1 MSSASNERPRHV
13 LHADLDTFFVAV
25 ERVLDPK
32 LKHQPV
38 IVGGKPSGRGV
49 VAACSYEA
57 RAYGIHSGMAI
68 REAAYRCQDAVF
80 LSGTPDAYRMYS
92 RRVAEVLSHAAPIVE
107 QASVDEFYLDLSS
120 CTKLFGDL
128 FQWSLHLKAEIN
140 ETLHL
145 PISMGL
151 ASNKLVA
158 KMATSAVKGGATS
171 WGRVASVRHG
181 REAAFLA
188 PFAVECMPGVGKKT
202 TITLRRLGLWR
213 LGNVQQAPEALLSK
227 SLGVHGLALARRARG
242 QDNRPVRTYRE
253 AKSVG
258 HERTFPEDTLDRAYI
273 DRQLYRLAE
282 KTAADL
288 RHIRCCATRLV
299 LKLRYADFKTVTRT
313 RRIAPTNDGAV
324 LLAQAR
330 RLLQA
335 LFKRRVQVRLV
346 GIRAERLTPL
356 VHQRDLYDDTWER
369 RQRLLATVDGLH
381 NRYGHDIIQ
390 PARLARRPD
399 PSIHTN
405 HQDRS

>member
-1 MSSASNERPRHV
+1 MPASSDGRPRHV

-25 ERVLDPK
+25 ERVIDPR
-32 LKHQPV
+32 LNHRPV
-38 IVGGKPSGRGV
+38 IVGGKPNGRGV

-57 RAYGIHSGMAI
+57 RAYGIHSGMAMQ
-68 REAAYRCQDAVF
+68 EATRRCRDGVF
-80 LSGTPDAYRMYS
+80 LPGTPDAYRLYS
-92 RRVAEVLSHAAPIVE
+92 RRVADVLFQAAPVVE

-120 CTKLFGDL
+120 CTKLFGNL
-128 FQWSLHLKAEIN
+128 FQWSLDLKTEIN

-158 KMATSAVKGGATS
+158 KMATSAVKGGAS
-171 WGRVASVRHG
+171 SGGRVASVKHG

-188 PFAVECMPGVGKKT
+188 PFLVERMPGVGTKT
-202 TITLRRLGLWR
+202 AITLRQLGLFR

-227 SLGVHGLALARRARG
+227 SLGVYGLALARRARG
-242 QDNRPVRTYRE
+242 LDSRPVRTYRE

-288 RHIRCCATRLV
+288 RREQCCATRLV
-299 LKLRYADFKTVTRT
+299 VKLRYADFKTVTRT
-313 RRIAPTNDGAV
+313 RRIPPTNDGAM

-330 RLLQA
+330 VLVQA

-346 GIRAERLTPL
+346 GIRAERLAPL

-369 RQRLLATVDGLH
+369 RQRLLAAVDGLRSH
-381 NRYGHDIIQ
+381 YGYDTIQ
-390 PARLARRPD
+390 PARLVRQK
-399 PSIHTN
+399 PS
-405 HQDRS
+405 DGDDA